1 MLLLCCLDFSLKEEI
16 LYFQNS
22 GVGFDDVDGDIFQ
35 IFLGRGQAFV
45 ADVFLQMSRIN
56 AAFELM
62 GDKGVS

>member
-1 MLLLCCLDFSLKEEI
+1 M
-16 LYFQNS
+16 
-22 GVGFDDVDGDIFQ
+22 GFDDVDGDIFQ